1 MGIRQLGEAAAKELS
16 RLHRTFSE
24 LANSPVLAEIL
35 RDTRADAKKKN
46 ELLAPY
52 SITGDV
58 GPAVAETLTV
68 FFRSDAGQQVIARL
82 SQLGIDPLS
91 DNYHPIATTA
101 DLSAMPL
108 AGMTF
113 VITGSL
119 SMERAAMKAFIES
132 KGGRVSGSVSVKT
145 SFVLAGEG
153 GGSKRANA
161 EKLGVPVIDE
171 AGLASLLER
180 GSQRE

>member
-1 MGIRQLGEAAAKELS
+1 
-16 RLHRTFSE
+16 
-24 LANSPVLAEIL
+24 
-35 RDTRADAKKKN
+35 
-46 ELLAPY
+46 
-52 SITGDV
+52 
-58 GPAVAETLTV
+58 
-68 FFRSDAGQQVIARL
+68 L